1 MKQNNF
7 KAILFWLDWEK
18 ENALRDKQI
27 IEFMKKLGRPDIKI
41 GLLLPEKKHIS
52 TNLEI
57 NPFIRAVRKTGIS
70 PVETMVLFRE
80 QKDIELARDSG
91 FALIVGWK
99 TTKEGDERE
108 LFFKKGADIVIQ
120 RLGDLSAKWID
131 QWFNRCPP
139 HLHESVNIF
148 SGENEKIFL
157 NPRYLYSY
165 SRIMEEKEK
174 TVFFFDYDGTLT
186 PIVQQPDLAK
196 ISLEMKEIIRQL
208 SLKHK
213 LAIVSGRGRRN
224 LQTLVNIPRIFY
236 AGDHG
241 LDIIGPD
248 ISMIHP
254 KIKKFLPLIQNIS
267 KSLDKSLT
275 HIPGV
280 IIEKK
285 KTSVAIHYRQVS
297 KEDLPGLKLPL
308 NKILKENREN
318 IRLLKGKKVVEF
330 LPNIEWNK
338 GKAVLWILNTM
349 GLDWSERKIFYLGD
363 DTTDEDAFRIL
374 RTRGTSI
381 LIAEK
386 AQKSAADF
394 RLSSP
399 KEVKCWLKQF
409 LN

>member
-7 KAILFWLDWEK
+7 KAILLRMDWEK
-18 ENALRDKQI
+18 ENVLRDKQT
-27 IEFMKKLGRPDIKI
+27 IEFIKKLGKPDLRI
-41 GLLLPEKKHIS
+41 GLLLPEKIPVS
-52 TNLEI
+52 TTSEI
-57 NPFIRAVRKTGIS
+57 NPFIQAVHKIGVS
-70 PVETMVLFRE
+70 PEETMALLT
-80 QKDIELARDSG
+80 QPKDIESARDSG

-99 TTKEGDERE
+99 TTKEREEGE
-108 LFFKKGADIVIQ
+108 LFFKEGADIVIQ
-120 RLGDLSAKWID
+120 RLSDLSAKWID
-131 QWFNRCPP
+131 WWFNRCPP
-139 HLHESVNIF
+139 HLLESVKIF
-148 SGENEKIFL
+148 SGENKKIFL
-157 NPRYLYSY
+157 HPRYLYSD
-165 SRIMEEKEK
+165 SKIMEGKEK
-174 TVFFFDYDGTLT
+174 AVFFFDYDGTLT
-186 PIVQQPDLAK
+186 PIVERPDLAK
-196 ISLEMKEIIRQL
+196 ISPEMKEIIRQL
-208 SLKHK
+208 SLKYK

-224 LQTLVNIPRIFY
+224 LQTLVDIPGIFY

-254 KIKKFLPLIQNIS
+254 KVKKFLPLIQNIS
-267 KSLDKSLT
+267 ESLDKSLS
-275 HIPGV
+275 HIPGI

-285 KTSVAIHYRQVS
+285 KMSVAIHYRQVS

-308 NKILKENREN
+308 KKILKENREN
-318 IRLLKGKKVVEF
+318 IRLLKGKKVIEF

-338 GKAVLWILNTM
+338 GKAVLWILNTL
-349 GLDWSERKIFYLGD
+349 GVDWSEHKIFYLGD

-386 AQKSAADF
+386 AEKSAADF

-399 KEVKCWLKQF
+399 KEVKCWLKYF